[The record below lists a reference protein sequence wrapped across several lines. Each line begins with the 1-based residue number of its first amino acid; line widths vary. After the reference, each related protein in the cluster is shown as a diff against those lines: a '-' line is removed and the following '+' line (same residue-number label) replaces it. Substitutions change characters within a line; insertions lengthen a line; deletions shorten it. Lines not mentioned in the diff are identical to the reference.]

1 MIPFPDWSRFRFWS
15 SSSARGSLV
24 EMVSDAPGRSAS
36 ALLVLPPDDEHWLE
50 FVQQHPEALPFHH
63 PSWSWVLSESYGY
76 RPFVLA
82 IVDGQG
88 QVDAGM
94 PVMEIRTRFHRPR
107 WVSLP
112 FTDRCPPL
120 AVDEVTAARL
130 VELADRAREDAAVA
144 CLEFHADV
152 PRDDVHRQPRG
163 VAHALSLSPD
173 ADLIFKGFKR
183 SQVQRNVR
191 KAERSGLELRRTDA
205 EEDLTESFYRLHLR
219 TRRRLGVPVQ
229 PRRFFEF
236 LWRRVIAQGRGFVL
250 LASRGGVPIAGA
262 VFLTGGRT
270 VVYKFGAS
278 EPSSWPLRPN
288 NLIFW
293 DAIRWSCQNGFT
305 TFDFG
310 RSDLDD
316 WGLRN
321 FKSGWGAVEEPLVY
335 AALGGEPPRVG
346 PRVGASLIPRLIRR
360 GPLWLCRAIG
370 AAAYRHAA

>member
-1 MIPFPDWSRFRFWS
+1 M
-15 SSSARGSLV
+15 
-24 EMVSDAPGRSAS
+24 
-36 ALLVLPPDDEHWLE
+36 LVLPPDDERWLE
-50 FVQQHPEALPFHH
+50 CIRQHPEALPFHH
-63 PSWSWVLSESYGY
+63 PSWSWVLSETYGY

-82 IVDGQG
+82 TLDAQG
-88 QVDAGM
+88 RVDAGM

-120 AVDEVTAARL
+120 AVDGVAEARL
-130 VELADRAREDAAVA
+130 VGLANRARENAAA
-144 CLEFHADV
+144 ASLELHADV
-152 PRDDVHRQPRG
+152 THDHIHRQSRG
-163 VAHALSLSPD
+163 VTHALSLSRD
-173 ADLIFKGFKR
+173 AELIFKGFNR

-191 KAERSGLELRRTDA
+191 KAERSGLELQRTDA
-205 EEDLTESFYRLHLR
+205 ENDLTGAFYQLHLR

-229 PRRFFEF
+229 PRRFFEL
-236 LWRRVIAQGRGFVL
+236 LWRRVIAKNRGFLL
-250 LASRGGVPIAGA
+250 LALREEVPVAGA

-293 DAIRWSCQNGFT
+293 DAIRWSCQNGFA

-310 RSDLDD
+310 RSDLED

-335 AALGGEPPRVG
+335 ATLGAETSRVG
-346 PRVGASLIPRLIRR
+346 PRLGASLLPPLIRR
-360 GPLWLCRAIG
+360 APLWLCRAIG
-370 AAAYRHAA
+370 EATYRYAA